1 MLSAGVTMSMASNHM
16 EWSAI
21 LHHARTFQCTRVLQK
36 PWTKLAWAYYDIDVR
51 ARYIENSQLLK
62 G

>member
-1 MLSAGVTMSMASNHM
+1 MSMASNHM